1 MNYQIRR
8 GDIFYIRNERYREG
22 NEIKK
27 DRPAVIV
34 SNDLNNRY
42 GNVVEV
48 VFLTSKPKKKDMP
61 THVVIK
67 STGRRSIAL
76 CEQPTA
82 VAVERLQNWI
92 GSATAK
98 EMKQIDDALLVAL
111 GIEAERKGGK
121 QKG

>member
-1 MNYQIRR
+1 MNYRIRR
-8 GDIFYIRNERYREG
+8 GDIFYIRNERHREG
-22 NEIKK
+22 SEIKK

-34 SNDLNNRY
+34 SNDMNNRY

-82 VAVERLQNWI
+82 VAMERLQNWI

-111 GIEAERKGGK
+111 GIETERKGGK
-121 QKG
+121 QK

>member
-22 NEIKK
+22 SEIKK

-34 SNDLNNRY
+34 SNDMNNRY

-98 EMKQIDDALLVAL
+98 EMKQIDDALLVVL
-111 GIEAERKGGK
+111 GIETERRRGK
-121 QKG
+121 

>member
-1 MNYQIRR
+1 MSYRIKR

-22 NEIKK
+22 SEIRK

-34 SNDLNNRY
+34 SNDMNNRY

-48 VFLTSKPKKKDMP
+48 VFLTSKPKKKDIP

-82 VAVERLQNWI
+82 VAVERLQKWI

-121 QKG
+121 QK